1 MTAPVTPAAAHCA
14 TGSAAFSH
22 HWVLGVGDL
31 RPELRA
37 TADLLGVELT
47 EVGC

>member
-1 MTAPVTPAAAHCA
+1 MTVPVTNAPVTNAAL
-14 TGSAAFSH
+14 
-22 HWVLGVGDL
+22 LGVGDL